1 MLNSEEILLNRIF
14 PTDKRYSTFRY
25 VLNEITDRK
34 LKIIVETG
42 TARNGEMNCSGDGCS
57 TLIWGNWAKRFGGYV
72 YSVDIDPGALQ
83 QSKLACGLYGS
94 NIEFI
99 RSDSVEYLRGFG
111 KQIDFLYL
119 DSYDY
124 EFGNP
129 GPSQQHHLNEIMA
142 AYPFLHENSV
152 VMIDDCGLPEAGKGK
167 LVIAFLLERGWKI
180 AMSGYQVVMV
190 YKD

>member
-25 VLNEITDRK
+25 ALNEMTVRK
-34 LKIIVETG
+34 LKYIVETG
-42 TARNGEMNCSGDGCS
+42 TARNGGMNCSGDGCS
-57 TLIWGNWAKRFGGYV
+57 TLIWSDWAKRFGGYV
-72 YSVDIDPGALQ
+72 YSVDIDPEALR
-83 QSKLACGLYGS
+83 QSKQACGCYFS
-94 NIEFI
+94 NVEFI
-99 RSDSVEYLRGFG
+99 CSDSVDYLRCFG
-111 KQIDFLYL
+111 KKIDFLYL

-124 EFGNP
+124 DIGNP
-129 GPSQQHHLNEIMA
+129 GPSQQHHLNEIIA
-142 AYPFLHENSV
+142 AYPVLHENSI